1 MNRNTMNGNTI
12 NGKFKLETTPPGS
25 KSRILRA
32 ALVGSLLLL
41 FFAAVNIGAQAPA
54 QPPKEKPYIVEYY
67 YKARWG
73 LSDEWLALF
82 KKNHLP
88 MLKALK
94 AQGAI
99 TELEMEKPLNHTT
112 EEGRWDYR
120 VTIEWKNFA
129 ASNESEDALR
139 LKLFPDQA
147 TFKREEQRRF
157 EILIAHWDL
166 PVTDVALEP

>member
-1 MNRNTMNGNTI
+1 MDGNTI
-12 NGKFKLETTPPGS
+12 NGNTKLATTRSRS
-25 KSRILRA
+25 KSRSLRA
-32 ALVGSLLLL
+32 ALVISALL
-41 FFAAVNIGAQAPA
+41 FLFAAVNIGAQAPA
-54 QPPKEKPYIVEYY
+54 QPPAKDKPYVVEYY

-82 KKNHLP
+82 RKNHLP

-94 AQGAI
+94 VQGAI

-166 PVTDVALEP
+166 PVTDVTLEP